1 MPGGG
6 PARYV
11 RVAGTELRIGFITPI
26 SQHFCASCNRV
37 RLTADGTLYL
47 CLGQEDKVELRPL
60 LRAGVSDAG
69 LENAIRAAIARKPER
84 HEFREKPEQ
93 IVRFMA
99 RTGG

>member
-1 MPGGG
+1 VYGGG

-69 LENAIRAAIARKPER
+69 LEDAIRAAIARKPER